1 MLSGY
6 EMKTLAESYR
16 MLEVQPDASDEEVQ
30 RAHRDLTKVWHPDR
44 FGHDAELRRRAE
56 EKLKAINEAWETIR
70 AAREGSSRRPYAEE
84 DPRDTWRVR
93 WRGREIRVAGLNA
106 IAILVHRGA
115 IGEEAEIF
123 DPTAGRWAALREF
136 ADLRTAL
143 TQRRMRRNRTW
154 AVTCAVAAIFILLRR
169 PTPGGLVIA
178 LVLFAV
184 AIVFLARMR
193 GAGRV

>member
-1 MLSGY
+1 MT
-6 EMKTLAESYR
+6 TLGESYR
-16 MLEVQPDASDEEVQ
+16 MLEVRPDASDEEVQ
-30 RAHRDLTKVWHPDR
+30 RAHQDLTKVWHPDR
-44 FGHDAELRRRAE
+44 FGHDPELRRRAE
-56 EKLKAINEAWETIR
+56 EKLKAINEAWEAIR
-70 AAREGSSRRPYAEE
+70 ASREGSSRRPYADE
-84 DPRDTWRVR
+84 DAPDAWRVR
-93 WRGREIRVAGLNA
+93 WSDREVRVAGGLQA
-106 IAILVHRGA
+106 IVILVHRGA

-123 DPTAGRWAALREF
+123 DPAAGRWAALAEF